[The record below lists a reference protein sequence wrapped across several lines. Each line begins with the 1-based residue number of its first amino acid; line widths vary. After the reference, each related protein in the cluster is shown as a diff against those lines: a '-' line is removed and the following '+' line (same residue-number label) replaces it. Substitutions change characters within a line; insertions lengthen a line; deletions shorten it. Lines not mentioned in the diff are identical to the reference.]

1 MSEEENVEIV
11 RSIHRAWEKGDFSSA
26 DWADPDIEYSPPHE
40 RRLSRGVTEMG
51 RRFGE
56 WIAAWENL
64 RVSAEKIVGAD
75 DRVVVLNRFQ
85 GRGKESGTPTVD
97 FSGASFFTLREGKV
111 VMLEFFWDHQEALEA
126 AGLEE

>member
-126 AGLEE
+126 AGLSG

>member
-1 MSEEENVEIV
+1 MSEENVEV
-11 RSIHRAWEKGDFSSA
+11 VLSILAAWEKGDFSSA
-26 DWADPDIEYSPPHE
+26 DWADPDIEYSPPHD

-64 RVSAEKIVGAD
+64 RVSAEKIVGAE

-97 FSGASFFTLREGKV
+97 FGGASFFTLRDGKV
-111 VMLEFFWDHQEALEA
+111 VRLILYTDRAEALEA
-126 AGLEE
+126 AGLSE

>member
-1 MSEEENVEIV
+1 
-11 RSIHRAWEKGDFSSA
+11 
-26 DWADPDIEYSPPHE
+26 
-40 RRLSRGVTEMG
+40 MG

-56 WIAAWENL
+56 RIAAWVNL

-126 AGLEE
+126 AGLSG

>member
-1 MSEEENVEIV
+1 MSEENVEIV
-11 RSIHRAWEKGDFSSA
+11 RSILRAWEKGDFSSA
-26 DWADPDIEYSPPHE
+26 DWADPDIEYSPPHD

-126 AGLEE
+126 AGLRE

>member
-1 MSEEENVEIV
+1 MEIV

-97 FSGASFFTLREGKV
+97 FSGASFFTLCEGKV

-126 AGLEE
+126 AGLSE

>member
-126 AGLEE
+126 AGLSE

>member
-1 MSEEENVEIV
+1 MSEEKNVEIV

-40 RRLSRGVTEMG
+40 RRLSRGITEMG

-126 AGLEE
+126 AGLSE

>member
-111 VMLEFFWDHQEALEA
+111 VILEFFWDHQEALEA
-126 AGLEE
+126 AGLSG

>member
-1 MSEEENVEIV
+1 MSQENVEIV

-126 AGLEE
+126 AGLSE